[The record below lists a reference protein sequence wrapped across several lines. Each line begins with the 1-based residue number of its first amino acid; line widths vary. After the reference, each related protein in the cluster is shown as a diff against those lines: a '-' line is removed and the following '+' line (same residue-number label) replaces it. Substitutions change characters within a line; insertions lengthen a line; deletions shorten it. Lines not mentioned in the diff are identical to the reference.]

1 MDYDV
6 FNGDADGIISL
17 VQLRLFDPRD
27 AELVTGRKRDIKL
40 LNRVNAKD
48 GDRVTVLDISMRSNL
63 PDLQRVLNDGASVLY
78 FDHHNAG
85 EGVEHPKLEAHINT
99 AGEICTAVLVDQY
112 LGGAHR
118 AWAVAASYGDNFP
131 TMAERLANGLDLPMA
146 KLRSLG
152 EMVNYN
158 GYGGSEADLHF
169 HPADLY
175 RAMSG
180 YETPMAFLAEKPEVI
195 GQLLQGYADDFQLAE
210 GAKILT
216 SDASGEIR
224 VLPDEAGSRRV
235 SGMFGNQ
242 LARENPGRAHAILT
256 EQAGGFLVSI
266 RAPISK
272 RTGADTLALQ
282 FDTGGGRAAAAGIN
296 HLQISD
302 LDRFIEAFN
311 RAF

>member
-180 YETPMAFLAEKPEVI
+180 YETPMVFLAEKPEVI

-256 EQAGGFLVSI
+256 EQADGFLVSI